1 MYRLWEKGDSILNST
16 WLLINFI
23 DNSRPLWFPQNSR
36 PAVSSLGAWFSCP
49 FSWLFQMAR
58 PKRKTLLPGFV
69 AAGMHWGVGGVMCLK
84 TGAADR
90 ERWFS
95 WPLILAADIT
105 KEDLNPPPL
114 RPCEVLITLWPPRNC
129 QRKGQIKLR
138 GGGRQRE
145 TQCCK
150 S

>member
-1 MYRLWEKGDSILNST
+1 MYRWWEKCGSILIST
-16 WLLINFI
+16 WLLINF
-23 DNSRPLWFPQNSR
+23 DNSRPLWFLQNSR

-49 FSWLFQMAR
+49 FSWLFQIAR
-58 PKRKTLLPGFV
+58 PKRKEPCCQALLLQGCI
-69 AAGMHWGVGGVMCLK
+69 GGVMCLK
-84 TGAADR
+84 TGAAER